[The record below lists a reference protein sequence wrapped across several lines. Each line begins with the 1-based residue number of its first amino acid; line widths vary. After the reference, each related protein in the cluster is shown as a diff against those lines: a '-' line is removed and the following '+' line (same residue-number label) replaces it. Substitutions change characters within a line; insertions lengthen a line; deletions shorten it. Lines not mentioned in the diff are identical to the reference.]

1 MRRFVGNNRGVFGIA
16 NAKLISVLG
25 FQFGEVQ
32 HGFRTHI
39 VLGRRLVGGFDGRGG
54 SECEFSRQRR
64 LRRFVRLGRGRRARG
79 ERSRGLA
86 GWGGQSLE
94 RGGSAGRR
102 ERHRRCRNL
111 CVLARRHRHTRGGTQ
126 GDQRI
131 SGTTG
136 PVYRLEFDFASEDP
150 GGADDRSL
158 SLSTRD
164 GDNNALRTTF
174 RINGDGDFQSFNG
187 GWVTV
192 LPEAIVFDDDVTVSP
207 LVHRFS
213 MTVDSNIGTFDLEI
227 TDSNN
232 IVHSVLGSTIWRG
245 TPPIGAGASAIEFNT
260 FNSNGDSLI
269 DNVTLVSIPEP
280 STMVLLGMLG
290 IAAVARYSAKE
301 GVNRR
306 Q

>member
-1 MRRFVGNNRGVFGIA
+1 M
-16 NAKLISVLG
+16 
-25 FQFGEVQ
+25 
-32 HGFRTHI
+32 
-39 VLGRRLVGGFDGRGG
+39 
-54 SECEFSRQRR
+54 
-64 LRRFVRLGRGRRARG
+64 
-79 ERSRGLA
+79 
-86 GWGGQSLE
+86 
-94 RGGSAGRR
+94 
-102 ERHRRCRNL
+102 
-111 CVLARRHRHTRGGTQ
+111 
-126 GDQRI
+126 
-131 SGTTG
+131 
-136 PVYRLEFDFASEDP
+136 
-150 GGADDRSL
+150 
-158 SLSTRD
+158 
-164 GDNNALRTTF
+164 
-174 RINGDGDFQSFNG
+174 
-187 GWVTV
+187 TV